1 MAKVRWL
8 VVLLLVAL
16 LVLQD
21 RPDSTPPHQA
31 EWLSAGSLHLRT
43 VRAGQGDTT
52 LFLLHGYGE
61 SLLAFRALFDQLATR
76 YRVVA
81 VDLPGFGVSD
91 KPEGP
96 YDHETMA
103 ATLWD
108 FLDQHTYGDVVVVG
122 HSLGGQLA
130 VELAL
135 SHPDRIVALVL
146 IAPAG
151 YGLSPWH
158 SVLTGRPARLVGW
171 ASVPIAYLMP
181 IHAPDWLGE
190 PDAWQNYDPL
200 ADPAFRASATKV
212 LRDFDFAGLRDR
224 FHELEQPTL
233 LVWGRLD
240 PTIPFSTG
248 QAIAALVPCNR
259 LVGFDR
265 VLHRP
270 HQTEPDSVFRSVVQF
285 LADPPRCPPARSP

>member
-1 MAKVRWL
+1 MAKPRWL
-8 VVLLLVAL
+8 VVLLLVTL
-16 LVLQD
+16 LVFQD
-21 RPDSTPPHQA
+21 RPDPTPPHQA
-31 EWLSAGSLHLRT
+31 EWLSAGPLHLRT

-52 LFLLHGYGE
+52 LLLLHGYGE

-108 FLDQHTYGDVVVVG
+108 FLEEHIHGSVVVVG

-130 VELAL
+130 VDLAL
-135 SHPDRIVALVL
+135 NHPDRIVALVL

-158 SVLTGRPARLVGW
+158 SALTDKPARLIGW
-171 ASVPIAYLMP
+171 VNVPIAYLMP

-190 PDAWQNYDPL
+190 PEEWRNYDPL
-200 ADPAFRASATKV
+200 ADPAFRFSAAKV
-212 LRDFDFAGLRDR
+212 LREFDFAALRHR
-224 FHELEQPTL
+224 FGELEQPTL

-259 LVGFDR
+259 LVSLDR
-265 VLHRP
+265 TLHRP
-270 HQTEPDSVFRSVVQF
+270 HQTAPDSVFRSIIHF
-285 LADPPRCPPARSP
+285 LADPPTCSMVGGP